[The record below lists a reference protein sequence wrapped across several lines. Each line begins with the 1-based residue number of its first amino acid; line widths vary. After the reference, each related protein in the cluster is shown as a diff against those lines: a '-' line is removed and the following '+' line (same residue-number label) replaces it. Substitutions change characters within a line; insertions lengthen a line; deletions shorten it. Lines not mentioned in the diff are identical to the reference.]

1 MRLLGNVIWLLL
13 GGWLLFIA
21 YTIAAIVFFP
31 FFIPLFRLA
40 MYSAWPFGQ
49 GVVSQSQLSKYRE
62 ITGKSAQV
70 NDIKSFATGASTILN
85 ILWILTFGWVLA
97 LGHILSAF
105 INMLFFW
112 LILTI
117 PNIAGNWKLI
127 PVAFAPFNKV
137 ILPEEVAEEVRN
149 AIVRSK
155 HGI

>member
-1 MRLLGNVIWLLL
+1 MTLLANVIWFLL

-21 YTIAAIVFFP
+21 YAISAIVFFP

-40 MYSAWPFGQ
+40 LYSAWPFGR
-49 GVVSQSQLSKYRE
+49 GVVSQSQLTKYRE
-62 ITGKSAQV
+62 LTGKSLPV
-70 NDIKSFATGASTILN
+70 SDLSSFATGASTILN
-85 ILWILTFGWVLA
+85 VLWMLTFGWVLA
-97 LGHILSAF
+97 LAHIFSAF
-105 INMLFFW
+105 LNLLLFW

-137 ILPEEVAEEVRN
+137 IVPSLISDEVKNALVR
-149 AIVRSK
+149 AK